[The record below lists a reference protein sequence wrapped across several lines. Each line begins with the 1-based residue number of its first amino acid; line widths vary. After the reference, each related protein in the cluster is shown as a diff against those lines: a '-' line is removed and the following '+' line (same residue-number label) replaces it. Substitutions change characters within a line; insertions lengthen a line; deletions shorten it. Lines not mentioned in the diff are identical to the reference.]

1 MSVFAIVPTTV
12 DTTYWPSDGST
23 EFGSYFSITTDS
35 NISVAS
41 VAVIITSSSST
52 VTVMYLLF
60 SGSANLIALAI
71 FVAIKAAVLSV
82 LSPTTVNSA

>member
-1 MSVFAIVPTTV
+1 
-12 DTTYWPSDGST
+12 
-23 EFGSYFSITTDS
+23 
-35 NISVAS
+35 
-41 VAVIITSSSST
+41 
-52 VTVMYLLF
+52 MYLLF